1 MLFWMQKISFLSAVA
16 KSENHTV
23 PKLKKPERLS
33 DYLRNQFSLIP
44 TRKGMKKAIDRGW
57 VSVNGTNAQTGTW
70 LHGGEQLQL
79 NVPSD
84 KKRPI
89 IELKVDV
96 LYQDEWLAIV
106 NKPAGIVV
114 SGNRKRTLENASPNV
129 LSRSKEQDALE
140 FPEATHRLDEPTTGV
155 LVIGKTRT
163 AVRKMNELFASKN
176 IGKTYMAVTIGTM
189 PESGSMN
196 NTIDGKSALPEY
208 RVFSSVQSERFGQLN
223 LVELKPATGRKHQL
237 RIHCAEMGNPILGDK
252 QHGKEGLILK
262 GKGLYLHA
270 IRIQF
275 EHPFTNEN
283 VDVSAPI
290 PKKFDKLFS

>member
-1 MLFWMQKISFLSAVA
+1 MQKFSFLSAVA
-16 KSENHTV
+16 RSENHTV
-23 PKLKKPERLS
+23 PKLEKPVRLS

-57 VSVNGTNAQTGTW
+57 VLVNGSIAQTGTW

-79 NVPSD
+79 TVPSD
-84 KKRPI
+84 LTRPI
-89 IELKVDV
+89 IELKFEV
-96 LYQDEWLAIV
+96 LYEDEWLAIV

-114 SGNRKRTLENASPNV
+114 SGNRKRTLENALPNL

-140 FPEATHRLDEPTTGV
+140 YPEAAHRLDEPTTGV

-163 AVRKMNELFASKN
+163 AVRKLNGLFASKN
-176 IGKTYMAVTIGTM
+176 IEKTYMAVTIGTM
-189 PESGSMN
+189 PESGSMDN
-196 NTIDGKSALPEY
+196 AIDGKRAFTEY
-208 RVFSSVQSERFGQLN
+208 RVFSSVRSERFGELN
-223 LVELKPATGRKHQL
+223 LVELKPSTGRNHQL
-237 RIHCAEMGNPILGDK
+237 RIHCAEIGNPILGDK
-252 QHGKEGLILK
+252 QHGKDGLILK

-275 EHPFTNEN
+275 EHPFTNGN
-283 VDVSAPI
+283 VDISAPI